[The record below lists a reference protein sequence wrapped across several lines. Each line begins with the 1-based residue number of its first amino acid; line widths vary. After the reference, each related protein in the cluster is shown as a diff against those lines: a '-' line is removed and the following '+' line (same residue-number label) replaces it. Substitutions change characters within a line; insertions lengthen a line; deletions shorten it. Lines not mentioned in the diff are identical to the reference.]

1 MSFFWGFK
9 NNLRLIHALKGYSPL
24 ATYLKQQ
31 TKGTAMTISL
41 VIDPIGTIR
50 KIDLDGYEPLSNAVG
65 GLIESV
71 PANLAVTIWCNE
83 EGKMLG
89 QDFNLV
95 ATDLW
100 EVFDEYGCVAAGDVL
115 VGPIVIQGP
124 ADEEGE
130 CTDVPDWL
138 LMHLGFSMQAPAP
151 NSGKTVCVN
160 CHGTGSLMRN
170 GIHDGAECPKCYGW
184 GSTYE

>member
-1 MSFFWGFK
+1 
-9 NNLRLIHALKGYSPL
+9 
-24 ATYLKQQ
+24 
-31 TKGTAMTISL
+31 MTISL
-41 VIDPIGTIR
+41 VIEPIGTIR
-50 KIDLDGYEPLSNAVG
+50 KIDLDGYEPLSEAVG

-100 EVFDEYGCVAAGDVL
+100 KLFDDYGCIAAGDVM
-115 VGPIVIQGP
+115 VGTVVVQGP
-124 ADEEGE
+124 VDEEGE

-138 LMHLGFSMQAPAP
+138 LMKLGFSVKASTPKD
-151 NSGKTVCVN
+151 GKTGCLN
-160 CHGTGSLMRN
+160 CHGTGSLMSH
-170 GIHDGAECPKCYGW
+170 GVHDGAECPECDGW
-184 GSTYE
+184 GQTYE